1 MRDIPARNRTVP
13 NANAI
18 GATDLANEELEG
30 NTLTV
35 YAYIVHANK
44 PLGTRDVTRGAELSS
59 TSVAHRQLQKLEDLC
74 LIEKNAY
81 GDYILK
87 EKASINGHV
96 WVGKNLV
103 PRLMFYSFFFMG
115 AFAAEV
121 SIILLSLLI
130 KDLVIQVSFIFL
142 TGMTGVAM
150 VLFLIEGIVLY
161 RKVSPKHNGR
171 GDVVGQ

>member
-1 MRDIPARNRTVP
+1 MA
-13 NANAI
+13 
-18 GATDLANEELEG
+18 GATAEELEG

-35 YAYIVHANK
+35 YAYIVHVDK
-44 PLGTRDVTRGAELSS
+44 PVGTRDVTRGANLSS
-59 TSVAHRQLQKLEDLC
+59 TSVAHRHLQKLETFG
-74 LIEKNAY
+74 LIEKNQY

-87 EKASINGHV
+87 QKASINGHV

-150 VLFLIEGIVLY
+150 ILFLIEGLMLY
-161 RKVSPKHNGR
+161 RKISHKHTNR
-171 GDVVGQ
+171 GESIG